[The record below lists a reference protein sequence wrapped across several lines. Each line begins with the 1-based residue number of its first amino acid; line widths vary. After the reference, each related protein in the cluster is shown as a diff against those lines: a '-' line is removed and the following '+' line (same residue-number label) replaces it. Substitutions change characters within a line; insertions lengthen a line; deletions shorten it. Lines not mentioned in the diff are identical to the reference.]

1 MSIIRT
7 VMICVVVTG
16 CVSVDCLEDC
26 YITEQTKYQSRWE
39 AVCDTQTF
47 DRRCEGRAPIQPAW

>member
-1 MSIIRT
+1 
-7 VMICVVVTG
+7 VN
-16 CVSVDCLEDC
+16 CLEDC

-47 DRRCEGRAPIQPAW
+47 DRRCEGRAPVQPAW